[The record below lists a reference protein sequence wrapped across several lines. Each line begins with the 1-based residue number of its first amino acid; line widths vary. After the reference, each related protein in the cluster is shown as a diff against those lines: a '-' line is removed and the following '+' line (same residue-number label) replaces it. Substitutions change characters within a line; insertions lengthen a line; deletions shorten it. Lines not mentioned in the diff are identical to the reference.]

1 MRRLNVWLE
10 ASAEP
15 IGELISTDD
24 GAMRFTYAPNWL
36 VDQNSHPLSL
46 SLPLQEDAFGD
57 AVTRA
62 YFNNLLQ
69 ENDQLERV
77 MLREGI
83 ERGDIVSLLSHVG
96 ADCSGSVSALPEDHP
111 PIKRPGSMEHD
122 YDALSNEDFTDL
134 VLRLAQGRPLPDGM
148 RDPSPVAGFRR
159 KISLT
164 ALPDNRFALPKVG
177 SGAPTTHI
185 LKIPDPEHRHE
196 ARHEEF
202 VTDLADQVGFNVG
215 GCAAGDVEGQEVLLI
230 TRFDRIVTEDGIHR
244 VHQEDFAQALGLP
257 AELKYERRGREG
269 RRFDAEA
276 IGRVL
281 AATDQP
287 ALVREKFLEMS
298 LFNLL
303 IGNNDN
309 HAKNHALLH
318 VPGQAPMLA
327 RFYDLVPVQMVAGF
341 REDLAFNIG
350 NASLPQQ
357 ITAADLEHFC
367 IAIGIPE
374 RGAKRI
380 LNDSARSV
388 IEAIEQRS
396 ADFPREM
403 RALDNL
409 FAEIAGRIDSELDL
423 GLQLRERDAHI
434 VRGGGWNLS

>member
-24 GAMRFTYAPNWL
+24 EAMRFTYALNWL
-36 VDQNSHPLSL
+36 VDENSHPLSL

-96 ADCSGSVSALPEDHP
+96 ADCSGAVSALPEDHP

-215 GCAAGDVEGQEVLLI
+215 GCVAGDVEGQEVLLI

-309 HAKNHALLH
+309 HAKNQPRRTAIEL
-318 VPGQAPMLA
+318 PGSQVSNVRMCLAELRPRLRPYSPETGLGRCRQSLSAAPSLELA
-327 RFYDLVPVQMVAGF
+327 HIINF
-341 REDLAFNIG
+341 RKAKITNVG
-350 NASLPQQ
+350 RASL
-357 ITAADLEHFC
+357 
-367 IAIGIPE
+367 
-374 RGAKRI
+374 R
-380 LNDSARSV
+380 
-388 IEAIEQRS
+388 
-396 ADFPREM
+396 RE
-403 RALDNL
+403 
-409 FAEIAGRIDSELDL
+409 EIYL
-423 GLQLRERDAHI
+423 GMGD
-434 VRGGGWNLS
+434 

>member
-24 GAMRFTYAPNWL
+24 GAIRFTYAPNWL

-96 ADCSGSVSALPEDHP
+96 ADCSGAVSALPEDHP
-111 PIKRPGSMEHD
+111 PIKRPGSIEND

-148 RDPSPVAGFRR
+148 RDPSAVAGFRR

-202 VTDLADQVGFNVG
+202 VTDLAYQVGFNVG

-350 NASLPQQ
+350 SASLPQQ
-357 ITAADLEHFC
+357 ITAPDLEHFC

-380 LNDSARSV
+380 LNNSARSV

>member
-1 MRRLNVWLE
+1 MRKLNVWLE
-10 ASAEP
+10 ASPDP
-15 IGELISTDD
+15 IGQLISTDD
-24 GAMRFTYAPNWL
+24 GAMGFTYTPTWL
-36 VDQNSHPLSL
+36 DDENNHPLSL
-46 SLPLQEDAFGD
+46 SLPLQGEEFGD

-83 ERGDIVSLLSHVG
+83 ERGDIVSLLAHVG
-96 ADCSGSVSALPEDHP
+96 ADCSGAVSALPEDHP
-111 PIKRPGSMEHD
+111 SIKRPGSIERD

-134 VLRLAQGRPLPDGM
+134 VLRLAQGRPLPNGM

-164 ALPDNRFALPKVG
+164 ALSDNRFALPKVG
-177 SGAPTTHI
+177 SGAPSTHI
-185 LKIPDPEHRHE
+185 LKIPDPNHRHE

-202 VTDLADQVGFNVG
+202 VTDLAEQVGFNVG
-215 GCAAGDVEGQEVLLI
+215 SCVAGEVEGQEVLLI
-230 TRFDRIVTEDGIHR
+230 TRFDRLVTEDGIHR

-269 RRFDAEA
+269 RRFDAAA

-287 ALVREKFLEMS
+287 ALVREKFLEMT

-318 VPGQAPMLA
+318 LPAQAPMLA

-350 NASLPQQ
+350 NAKLPQE
-357 ITAADLEHFC
+357 ITAADLELFC

-374 RGAKRI
+374 SGARRI

-388 IEAIEQRS
+388 VEAIEQRS

-403 RALDNL
+403 RALGNL
-409 FAEIAGRIDSELDL
+409 FGEVADRISSELGL
-423 GLQLRERDAHI
+423 GLELRERDAHV
-434 VRGGGWNLS
+434 VRGGGWSLS